1 MHFFVPLLFLWQTFF
16 GGAVESFVVLRGES
30 FGVEVMDDGF
40 ERRNGLMSRL
50 YLAPDRG
57 MIFVYDSEQPLTF
70 WMKNTF
76 LPLDI
81 IFLDARRRVVN
92 IQKNAVPCKIDSC
105 SLYPSVVPAQFVV
118 ELNAGTA
125 DRIHLSVG
133 DQMY

>member
-1 MHFFVPLLFLWQTFF
+1 MRDQT
-16 GGAVESFVVLRGES
+16 
-30 FGVEVMDDGF
+30 FGVEVMKSSVDQA
-40 ERRNGLMSRL
+40 RGLMSRL

-57 MIFVYDSEQPLTF
+57 MIFAYDRERPLTF
-70 WMKNTF
+70 WMKNTM

-81 IFLDARRRVVN
+81 IFFDARKKVVDMK
-92 IQKNAVPCKIDSC
+92 KNAVPCKVDSC
-105 SLYPSVVPAQFVV
+105 LLYPSQVPAQFVL